1 MSYYYMDKI
10 SISPDETFSLHL
22 SKAGKQRSL
31 VSAYTEAL
39 LRWQII
45 DSSCSSAGFNW
56 SLRSTPEYPTMHRA
70 GPGAVHCWILRR
82 TPERPIEPF
91 QSPSLKA

>member
-45 DSSCSSAGFNW
+45 DSSCSSSFSKG
-56 SLRSTPEYPTMHRA
+56 
-70 GPGAVHCWILRR
+70 ID
-82 TPERPIEPF
+82 
-91 QSPSLKA
+91 SLKPLTVVASK